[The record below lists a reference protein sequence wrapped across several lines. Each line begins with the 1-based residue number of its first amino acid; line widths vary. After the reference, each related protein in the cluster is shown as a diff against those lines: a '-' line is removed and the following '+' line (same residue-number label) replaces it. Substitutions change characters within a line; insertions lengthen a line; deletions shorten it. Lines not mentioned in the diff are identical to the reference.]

1 MVSGYWI
8 HERILTGIFS
18 AKYLQYVLK
27 EGFIYSDLQ
36 IYMHIYIYTQ
46 IYIHMV
52 KIKTMESLN
61 RTTEK
66 HQLKTQRF
74 DLYAKQEE
82 KVLKNCQTL
91 QDMDTNLSI

>member
-1 MVSGYWI
+1 
-8 HERILTGIFS
+8 
-18 AKYLQYVLK
+18 
-27 EGFIYSDLQ
+27 
-36 IYMHIYIYTQ
+36 
-46 IYIHMV
+46 MV
-52 KIKTMESLN
+52 KTKTMESLN
-61 RTTEK
+61 WTTEK